1 MVLIYLKHY
10 KKRFGVLFLVCM
22 HPHQVSSPGCCIA
35 GILQVNDEIHLASFT
50 VSCHVLVIPCR
61 IILVRPSH
69 AFSDTLYT
77 HVLHLSFND
86 VTHVHL
92 IILISTMSRASL
104 CSDRKAHVHYRRHA
118 KTLRLRKGAIS
129 MNFQHPHL
137 ILEISVKPTSL
148 SPSRT
153 SPRLQNRSTPHP
165 LALLFSFL
173 SDDKLLNDCFICL
186 ARTLLLFWIT
196 IFLQAFRQQ
205 YFHCYL
211 RMYICT
217 QQLISTRSSCSSF
230 TTRFWCP
237 VHFLLANQL
246 SVESQVLFKYIQSVT
261 SANLTA

>member
-1 MVLIYLKHY
+1 M
-10 KKRFGVLFLVCM
+10 RFF
-22 HPHQVSSPGCCIA
+22 
-35 GILQVNDEIHLASFT
+35 LASFT
-50 VSCHVLVIPCR
+50 VSCHVLVIPCS

-92 IILISTMSRASL
+92 IILICTMSRASL

-118 KTLRLRKGAIS
+118 KALSLRKGDIS
-129 MNFQHPHL
+129 VNFQHLHL
-137 ILEISVKPTSL
+137 ILEITVKP
-148 SPSRT
+148 T
-153 SPRLQNRSTPHP
+153 SPRLQNRSTPTP
-165 LALLFSFL
+165 LALLYSFL
-173 SDDKLLNDCFICL
+173 SDDKLLTDCFICL

-217 QQLISTRSSCSSF
+217 WIAYNYS
-230 TTRFWCP
+230 
-237 VHFLLANQL
+237 NG
-246 SVESQVLFKYIQSVT
+246 
-261 SANLTA
+261 